1 MPRDIVAGLGRRVRE
16 RRVAQGMK
24 LSALARK
31 AGIATS
37 YLSEMETTE
46 GASPSAIV
54 LYRIAVALETTVPR
68 LLGLPEHAAETPD
81 SRALPKTLQ
90 RTRALYRLSDDEV
103 ALLSTITYRGKRP
116 QSEEDWFFLL
126 AAIRRAVG

>member
-1 MPRDIVAGLGRRVRE
+1 MPRDVVIGLGRRVRE
-16 RRVAQGMK
+16 RRLALGLK

-54 LYRIAVALETTVPR
+54 LYRIAVALGTTVPQ
-68 LLGLPEHAAETPD
+68 LLGLPDHPTELPAG
-81 SRALPKTLQ
+81 RALPPTLQ
-90 RTRALYRLSDDEV
+90 RARVLYRLSDDEV
-103 ALLSTITYRGKRP
+103 ALLNAITYRGRRP
-116 QSEEDWFFLL
+116 QTEEDWFFLL
-126 AAIRRAVG
+126 CAIRRAVG